1 MNINSKHPMHL
12 RKSLLP
18 FGAAALLAMTAAT
31 AQVAGAPAGST
42 GIDASGNFQSEVQA
56 CRSGRTQQAID
67 TCLRE
72 ARNAQAARRDG
83 TLTRKSSGDLQANA
97 VARCEPLSGEYR
109 AACEAR
115 VMGFGNTSG
124 SVAGGGILREVET
137 VVVPPG
143 AGEVRIEPKTSD
155 PVVLVPVPAPGAQQG
170 AQPQQGMQPQQ

>member
-1 MNINSKHPMHL
+1 MNMNSKHPMRL

-31 AQVAGAPAGST
+31 AQVAGAPPGST
-42 GIDASGNFQSEVQA
+42 GIDATGNYQSEVQA

-83 TLTRKSSGDLQANA
+83 TLARPSATDLQANA
-97 VARCEPLSGEYR
+97 MARCQPLSGEYK

-124 SVAGGGILREVET
+124 SVAGGGVLRQVET

-143 AGEVRIEPKTSD
+143 AGEVRIEPQTND
-155 PVVLVPVPAPGAQQG
+155 PVLLVPVPAQN
-170 AQPQQGMQPQQ
+170 AQPQQGVQPQQ